1 MEKIYLNDAWEFTPE
16 YGSEQ
21 YEKVRIPHSVVETP
35 YNYFDEHSYQMLSG
49 YRMTLVPKGEWRGKK
64 VLLTFEGAAHS
75 ATVFANGKEIAKHDC
90 GYTAFSADL
99 SDFMEE
105 ATVEITVRLDSR
117 EDLNIPPFGLVIDYM
132 TYGGLYRDVYLEI
145 GEKLHTEDVFAKPFR
160 KGKDSYRLEVEHL
173 LSEECKGKN
182 LKLSYELCEYETGN
196 PVEQWNYEGT
206 IESQK
211 FHTHRELLKVK
222 EWSVE
227 SPALYVLKVIIEE
240 QGKICDTKV
249 VRFGFR
255 EAVFRVDGFFLNG
268 KKVKLR
274 GLNRHQSYPYVGYAM
289 PQSMQELDADILKN
303 ELALNAVRTSHY
315 PQSQYFIDRCDEIG
329 LLVFTEI
336 PGWQHIGD
344 AQWKEQAL
352 QNVREMIVQ
361 YRNHPSIILWGVRIN
376 ESQDDDA
383 LYEKTNAL
391 AHELDNTRM
400 TGGVRFIK
408 KSNLLEDVYTF
419 NDFSYDGTGE
429 GAQEK
434 KNVTTDMSK
443 GYLVS
448 EYAGHMYPT
457 KMFDDEEQKREHMLR
472 HATVLNKVASQEQSA
487 GSFGWC
493 MFDYNTHKDFGSGD
507 RICYHGVLDMFR
519 NAKPAA
525 AVYRAQGDCSK
536 DPFISVLSSMD
547 IGEHPACNRTE
558 TYMLTNADAIRMY
571 KNDRF
576 IKEYDANRSL
586 TPALR
591 RGPIAI
597 DDYIGD
603 AIEKGENFKPKQAQ
617 TVKDM
622 MNYVA
627 IHGMGMT
634 PKLAKM
640 AAKLVAVYHMDPKLA
655 VPLFNKYIGDWGG
668 KSTSYRF
675 DAICDGEVVASVTK
689 MPMTKMQLKYQLS
702 KDTLKE
708 VHSYDVAEIRL
719 SVTDEHENQLYYYG
733 EAASIQTEGPIAVI
747 GPDVV
752 SFRGGATGVYV
763 KTTGETGPAK
773 VIIRVPGM
781 DPMTIDLTVC
791 ES

>member
-1 MEKIYLNDAWEFTPE
+1 
-16 YGSEQ
+16 
-21 YEKVRIPHSVVETP
+21 
-35 YNYFDEHSYQMLSG
+35 
-49 YRMTLVPKGEWRGKK
+49 
-64 VLLTFEGAAHS
+64 
-75 ATVFANGKEIAKHDC
+75 
-90 GYTAFSADL
+90 
-99 SDFMEE
+99 
-105 ATVEITVRLDSR
+105 
-117 EDLNIPPFGLVIDYM
+117 
-132 TYGGLYRDVYLEI
+132 
-145 GEKLHTEDVFAKPFR
+145 
-160 KGKDSYRLEVEHL
+160 
-173 LSEECKGKN
+173 
-182 LKLSYELCEYETGN
+182 
-196 PVEQWNYEGT
+196 
-206 IESQK
+206 
-211 FHTHRELLKVK
+211 
-222 EWSVE
+222 
-227 SPALYVLKVIIEE
+227 
-240 QGKICDTKV
+240 
-249 VRFGFR
+249 
-255 EAVFRVDGFFLNG
+255 
-268 KKVKLR
+268 
-274 GLNRHQSYPYVGYAM
+274 
-289 PQSMQELDADILKN
+289 
-303 ELALNAVRTSHY
+303 
-315 PQSQYFIDRCDEIG
+315 
-329 LLVFTEI
+329 
-336 PGWQHIGD
+336 
-344 AQWKEQAL
+344 
-352 QNVREMIVQ
+352 
-361 YRNHPSIILWGVRIN
+361 
-376 ESQDDDA
+376 
-383 LYEKTNAL
+383 
-391 AHELDNTRM
+391 
-400 TGGVRFIK
+400 
-408 KSNLLEDVYTF
+408 
-419 NDFSYDGTGE
+419 
-429 GAQEK
+429 
-434 KNVTTDMSK
+434 
-443 GYLVS
+443 
-448 EYAGHMYPT
+448 
-457 KMFDDEEQKREHMLR
+457 
-472 HATVLNKVASQEQSA
+472 
-487 GSFGWC
+487 
-493 MFDYNTHKDFGSGD
+493 
-507 RICYHGVLDMFR
+507 MFR

-617 TVKDM
+617 AVKDM

-781 DPMTIDLTVC
+781 DSVTIDLTVC